1 MSVRVLETT
10 LRVKGLSLERMLA
23 KAAQAGIAL
32 RGVRRVSAKEAV
44 LCVDVQDEKAF
55 TRMLTESGY
64 GVVREK
70 EAGAQRAMR
79 LLKRRA
85 MLSIG
90 AALFSLLVFLAGECV
105 WQVNITGAGATE
117 GEVRRVLREEGV
129 FPGKPRA
136 LLSTQEIQS
145 QLERQLPQIK
155 YVDVRVKGM
164 TLCVFCAQAREAA
177 PADYGGDSGDIVA
190 RTDGIITQMLVRAG
204 TPKVKVG
211 DAVTAGQVLV
221 EGVER
226 VGREEGAVTSV
237 AARAQVWAQTF
248 YQGAAC
254 VRDYT
259 LQTTPTGR
267 ESERT
272 RIQTPLGSW
281 ESAPA
286 QDFDMADVERT
297 AMPIGGGLWPVTLVF
312 ERASEVEGEKIPRDR
327 LALEDESAKIAE
339 QIARRNIPIGAEV
352 VDKWV
357 DYSMIEEG
365 FCAQVVLQCE
375 EDIALAQ
382 NSAAQ

>member
-1 MSVRVLETT
+1 MRALETT
-10 LRVKGLSLERMLA
+10 LWVKGLSLERMLA

-44 LCVDVQDEKAF
+44 LRVDVQDEKAF

-70 EAGAQRAMR
+70 EAGAQRAMH
-79 LLKRRA
+79 LLKRRM

-90 AALFSLLVFLAGECV
+90 AALFSLIVFLAGECV
-105 WQVNITGAGATE
+105 WQVNITGAGVTE

-129 FPGKPRA
+129 FPGKLRA

-237 AARAQVWAQTF
+237 AARAQVLAQTF

-272 RIQTPLGSW
+272 RIETPLASW

-286 QDFDMADVERT
+286 HDFDMADVERT
-297 AMPIGGGLWPVTLVF
+297 VMPIGGGLWPVTLVV

-327 LALEDESAKIAE
+327 LTLEGESAKIAE

-382 NSAAQ
+382 SNAAQ